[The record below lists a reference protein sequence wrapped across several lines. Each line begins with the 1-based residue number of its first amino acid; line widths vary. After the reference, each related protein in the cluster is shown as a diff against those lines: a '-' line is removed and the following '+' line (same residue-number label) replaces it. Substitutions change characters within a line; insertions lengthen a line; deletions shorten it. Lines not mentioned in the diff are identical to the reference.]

1 MANFIA
7 EMVLVRLV
15 YAADLPTTDEV
26 VKDLLKKNHDMQTH
40 SDRGKVQEN
49 NVDDTLKEEYRKTKE
64 TPTKNIKT
72 DTVMEMKNV
81 ENLVKD
87 PEVKPQDNKTKMEKK
102 QESMALSCFKDVA
115 DLFLKKKE
123 ILLFN
128 NLFSHVRLVNF
139 QKGKIELNPMEDL
152 PKDFSNKISSLLKD
166 WTGDRWILFFSQE
179 KGEMTLEEQSE
190 RKKKDTIKQLMQDKR
205 VKEILQTFP
214 GSTIG
219 DIIEEEEKN
228 E

>member
-1 MANFIA
+1 
-7 EMVLVRLV
+7 
-15 YAADLPTTDEV
+15 
-26 VKDLLKKNHDMQTH
+26 
-40 SDRGKVQEN
+40 
-49 NVDDTLKEEYRKTKE
+49 
-64 TPTKNIKT
+64 
-72 DTVMEMKNV
+72 
-81 ENLVKD
+81 
-87 PEVKPQDNKTKMEKK
+87 MEKK

-128 NLFSHVRLVNF
+128 HLFSHVRLVNF

-190 RKKKDTIKQLMQDKR
+190 REKKDTIKQLMQDKR

-214 GSTIG
+214 GSAIG
-219 DIIEEEEKN
+219 DIIEEEEKD